1 VLPLLKDPSG
11 EVRQG
16 TALALAAA
24 GRTEGDQLVDA
35 MVGTGV
41 SDLVLS
47 VAEALPDQPARWEG
61 AVRPLLE
68 GDDPIDR
75 LRAARVLQK
84 ADPEAA
90 RKTVQTGLSDANPA
104 VREEA
109 ARSLAALDAVPGEP
123 FVYRLLADPSAVVR
137 LEAAR
142 VVMKEMTG
150 RGVKSQAR

>member
-1 VLPLLKDPSG
+1 
-11 EVRQG
+11 
-16 TALALAAA
+16 
-24 GRTEGDQLVDA
+24 
-35 MVGTGV
+35 
-41 SDLVLS
+41 
-47 VAEALPDQPARWEG
+47 
-61 AVRPLLE
+61 
-68 GDDPIDR
+68 
-75 LRAARVLQK
+75 
-84 ADPEAA
+84 
-90 RKTVQTGLSDANPA
+90 VQTGLSDANPA